1 MCINVLT
8 CINEYMCIQLSTC
21 IHITLYN
28 VKCYIYRWKVWGGDQ
43 LLRKSPIFGGE
54 LVHDK
59 EREKVVYKE
68 VDGAVYRGCCIGIQ

>member
-1 MCINVLT
+1 MYTTFHLCVI
-8 CINEYMCIQLSTC
+8 CIQVESG
-21 IHITLYN
+21 
-28 VKCYIYRWKVWGGDQ
+28 GGDH

-59 EREKVVYKE
+59 EKEKVVYKE